1 MIGAFLGDLAAWTW
15 KNDYEQVY
23 SKLISE
29 KAKKSIYGNVL
40 ELTAE
45 TLVRNP
51 HILPEE
57 FKKQQ
62 GVFFNYH
69 KAKYPTIAKYAVIR
83 AVVVGWIYDTLEETE
98 EAVNSYCL
106 CEEKEEWY
114 ASHFLATLIFL
125 LRHGATKKEAMM
137 DTEHLG
143 GFEYFVNNQHCQE
156 GDGVLSKLVRVWKA
170 FCNAYDYGSCIH
182 KAGRLPGSTT
192 FNCIIAGALAD
203 AMYGCDYYF
212 VKQKY
217 NGGYDELTSHID
229 IDEVIF
235 RVYKKNR
242 IFFPKNNAMTNVE
255 KHNWV
260 DVPNSIK
267 DKVITRELRR
277 RILKAFH
284 TSHDYKFGLYLDDG
298 WIYLYRSFHLLNR
311 FILSKQEDD
320 TYRITHF
327 QATDLKHSST
337 EPLSE
342 ALYVLEYKWY
352 CVCDEKEKKDLYLNI
367 DSSEKGNELLKHCR
381 YYQSEDEN
389 PYIMFTH
396 HPQWQIWKL
405 EKEWLETTSCNIIS
419 GVVSY
424 YTLYDIKNFEA
435 NDGVPYSLKAYL
447 FYQFMKWTNEQYQP
461 EKFKRFYYQWR
472 NRELI

>member
-15 KNDYEQVY
+15 ENNYEQVY

-62 GVFFNYH
+62 GVFFNFH

-83 AVVVGWIYDTLEETE
+83 AVVVGWVYDTLEETE

-125 LRHGATKKEAMM
+125 LRHGATKREAMM
-137 DTEHLG
+137 DTKHIG

-170 FCNAYDYGSCIH
+170 FCNAYDYGSTIH
-182 KAGRLPGSTT
+182 KAAGLPESKT

-217 NGGYDELTSHID
+217 SGGHNELTSYID
-229 IDEVIF
+229 IDDVIF

-242 IFFPKNNAMTNVE
+242 TFFPKNNAMTNIE

-260 DVPNSIK
+260 DVPCSLK
-267 DKVITRELRR
+267 DKVITKELQR

-284 TSHDYKFGLYLDDG
+284 TTHDHKFGLYLDDG
-298 WIYLYRSFHLLNR
+298 WIYVYRSFHLLNR
-311 FILSKQEDD
+311 FKLTKQEDE

-327 QATDLKHSST
+327 QASDLKCSSV
-337 EPLSE
+337 EPLSD

-352 CVCDEKEKKDLYLNI
+352 WVSEEEMKDLC
-367 DSSEKGNELLKHCR
+367 K
-381 YYQSEDEN
+381 
-389 PYIMFTH
+389 
-396 HPQWQIWKL
+396 
-405 EKEWLETTSCNIIS
+405 
-419 GVVSY
+419 
-424 YTLYDIKNFEA
+424 
-435 NDGVPYSLKAYL
+435 
-447 FYQFMKWTNEQYQP
+447 
-461 EKFKRFYYQWR
+461 
-472 NRELI
+472 